1 MFANMLPITRA
12 LLFGCIGVYLLQMTV
27 GVRMEIYFALWPL
40 DGGAGAP
47 PFQPWQLITY
57 GFLHDRS
64 NFAHLFFNMFALYMF
79 GSEIERLLGRQR
91 YLIYYFACVIGAAA
105 TQLLVGWLSS
115 GPSAPTVGASGGIFG
130 LLLAFGLAFPRR
142 KLMLL
147 FPPIPMPAWLFV
159 TLYGVLELVLG
170 VTGTNQGVAHFAHLG
185 GMAAG
190 FVLIL
195 VWRARLRRPGGY

>member
-1 MFANMLPITRA
+1 MFANLLPATRA
-12 LLFGCIGVYLLQMTV
+12 ILLACIAGYLAQVFFGANV
-27 GVRMEIYFALWPL
+27 EIQFALWPL
-40 DGGAGAP
+40 GADAYTP
-47 PFQPWQLITY
+47 PFRAWQIISY
-57 GFLHDRS
+57 AFLHGGM
-64 NFAHLFFNMFALYMF
+64 AHLFFNMFALYMF

-105 TQLLVGWLSS
+105 TQLLVGWLSA

-130 LLLAFGLAFPRR
+130 LLLAFGLAFPQR
-142 KLMLL
+142 KLMLI

-195 VWRARLRRPGGY
+195 FWRLRPR